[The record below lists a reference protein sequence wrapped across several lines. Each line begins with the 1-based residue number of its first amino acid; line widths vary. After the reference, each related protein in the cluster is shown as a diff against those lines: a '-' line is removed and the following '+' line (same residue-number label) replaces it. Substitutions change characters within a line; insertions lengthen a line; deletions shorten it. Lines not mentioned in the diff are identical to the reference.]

1 MLLLVMAVGCAKTNH
16 GVCEGPNET
25 TEWFFIEETGPPW
38 IGKAYKCV
46 VCDLSVADEDVPAW
60 IEANAGPDF
69 LSENP
74 DLNNYIPCL
83 YTYGWGNKE
92 KTLKTCQKVA
102 CEGSFEVNDAV
113 KKTHGAAKH
122 IFGYIDLSD
131 LEAAPVESL
140 TMDEDHVSPQ
150 SDPEPWSQPPATN
163 SRLVP

>member
-1 MLLLVMAVGCAKTNH
+1 MLLLVRAVGCAKTNH

-69 LSENP
+69 LSDNPELEN
-74 DLNNYIPCL
+74 YMPCL
-83 YTYGWGNKE
+83 YTYGWGDQEENME
-92 KTLKTCQKVA
+92 ICAAVA
-102 CEGSFEVNDAV
+102 CEGSYEVNDAV

-122 IFGYIDLSD
+122 ILGFLNTSY
-131 LEAAPVESL
+131 LEGEPVEAL
-140 TMDEDHVSPQ
+140 PMDEYHVLPQ
-150 SDPEPWSQPPATN
+150 SVPEPGDLFPATD